1 MIGPTFRTTYP
12 GIEFIHAAYFVYC
25 EPTFLNVKKL
35 REYLHR
41 YPFGEK
47 PKAIQDLES
56 SLTYV
61 AQPNK
66 RLKTPFIL
74 NEELTQ
80 RGISSVTSAI
90 LECLPH
96 ETYFIP
102 SEGSEG
108 LYGTYSEKGLLPI
121 PDWPSVKL
129 TAPIYSEPGVKTYYL
144 KPLPVVGQ
152 ALGFIEPPKVIA
164 DAVESD
170 PPTARQMMYLRFWG
184 LGKVISKKAFMPW
197 RMRIERELPTRALA
211 WEHWKKE
218 NPALDGSK
226 NPDNVPLGIGYEYF
240 KRIET
245 ARAAGE
251 TPLAVVEC
259 PSPTF
264 VEIFGPAKPAR
275 PVPEKTWISRRE
287 EEQQGFT
294 IQISADINSGTFK
307 IDSTHGCISSGK
319 APET

>member
-1 MIGPTFRTTYP
+1 MIGPAFRTTYP
-12 GIEFIHAAYFVYC
+12 GIEFIHAAYLVYC

-35 REYLHR
+35 QEYLQR

-47 PKAIQDLES
+47 PKAIQDLEF

-61 AQPNK
+61 TQPNK

-74 NEELTQ
+74 SEELTQ
-80 RGISSVTSAI
+80 RGRNAVTSAI

-96 ETYFIP
+96 ETYFVP

-108 LYGTYSEKGLLPI
+108 LYGTYSGKGLLPI
-121 PDWPSVKL
+121 PDWPSAKV
-129 TAPIYSEPGVKTYYL
+129 TAPIESEPGVKTYHL

-152 ALGFIEPPKVIA
+152 PLGFIEPPKVIA
-164 DAVESD
+164 DAVEFD

-184 LGKVISKKAFMPW
+184 LGKVISKKGFMPW

-211 WEHWKKE
+211 WEHWKNE
-218 NPALDGSK
+218 NPALDASK
-226 NPDNVPLGIGYEYF
+226 NPDNVPLGIGYEYLT
-240 KRIET
+240 RIEA

-251 TPLAVVEC
+251 TSPAVVQC

-264 VEIFGPAKPAR
+264 VELFGPAKPAR

-307 IDSTHGCISSGK
+307 IESTYGRIESSEAG
-319 APET
+319 ET

>member
-1 MIGPTFRTTYP
+1 MG
-12 GIEFIHAAYFVYC
+12 
-25 EPTFLNVKKL
+25 L
-35 REYLHR
+35 R
-41 YPFGEK
+41 
-47 PKAIQDLES
+47 
-56 SLTYV
+56 
-61 AQPNK
+61 
-66 RLKTPFIL
+66 
-74 NEELTQ
+74 
-80 RGISSVTSAI
+80 
-90 LECLPH
+90 
-96 ETYFIP
+96 
-102 SEGSEG
+102 
-108 LYGTYSEKGLLPI
+108 
-121 PDWPSVKL
+121 
-129 TAPIYSEPGVKTYYL
+129 
-144 KPLPVVGQ
+144 
-152 ALGFIEPPKVIA
+152 
-164 DAVESD
+164 
-170 PPTARQMMYLRFWG
+170 
-184 LGKVISKKAFMPW
+184 
-197 RMRIERELPTRALA
+197 
-211 WEHWKKE
+211 KKE